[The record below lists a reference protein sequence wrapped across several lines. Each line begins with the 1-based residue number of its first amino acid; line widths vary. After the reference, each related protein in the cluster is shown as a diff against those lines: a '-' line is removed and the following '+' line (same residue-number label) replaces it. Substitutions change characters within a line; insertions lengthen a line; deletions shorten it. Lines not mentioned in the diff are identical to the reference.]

1 MRTTAT
7 IDDALPSWRKRA
19 ELTRVT
25 ERVALLRQGLQ
36 TLIMLIYWTGRT
48 MHADDIVVE
57 FRFQTT
63 SGGKATGR

>member
-25 ERVALLRQGLQ
+25 ECVALLRQGLQ

-48 MHADDIVVE
+48 N
-57 FRFQTT
+57 
-63 SGGKATGR
+63 